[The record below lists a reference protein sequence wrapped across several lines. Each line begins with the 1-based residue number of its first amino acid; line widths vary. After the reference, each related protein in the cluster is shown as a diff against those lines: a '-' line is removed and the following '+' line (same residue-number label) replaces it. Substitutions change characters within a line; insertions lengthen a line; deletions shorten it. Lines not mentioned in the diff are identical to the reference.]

1 MLCRVN
7 TRFTRTSRVCCG
19 GHSPPYAGF
28 GCEKSQSGYL
38 DESLDESQTTPKLLR
53 RVQYLSEEMSYLR
66 VERYLEECK
75 LKVSSSH
82 LAELSESY
90 EATQAGYR
98 RHSVNLSG
106 LSLQNP
112 KVGKVS

>member
-1 MLCRVN
+1 
-7 TRFTRTSRVCCG
+7 
-19 GHSPPYAGF
+19 
-28 GCEKSQSGYL
+28 
-38 DESLDESQTTPKLLR
+38 
-53 RVQYLSEEMSYLR
+53 
-66 VERYLEECK
+66 
-75 LKVSSSH
+75 